1 VLFGRFITFKDMKDL
16 LGTSDGEEDEQIMQ
30 MWTDGMS
37 ECACP
42 LGRITYDDF
51 RMFIKGQTKER
62 EPGSPSRRSHAGRKS
77 VEGSPL
83 LQAVPE
89 GTVSPQ
95 AKHQTFARFE
105 EMSALESLKMPM
117 LGPPPTPP
125 LPATPQ
131 GESKMLKKVDIP
143 FPSVLEVPAPT
154 HKRTRSRS
162 LGEPP
167 ALVWYDFDEE
177 EEEDVTASPT
187 EGRKSHC
194 VVLPSRAIGE
204 LQQVIQDESN
214 TPLVVNKALY
224 RKHREFRRSVLEV
237 SKLYDQKRQATK
249 RQATK
254 LQHEPL
260 DGSGVVAETKRASLV
275 MRRGSAGGSMRDSLS
290 KLSGAS
296 NTQHL
301 PSKSEHERNQ
311 RFEEAA
317 KRSGRPRRP
326 RQRTTSDLSGM
337 LR

>member
-1 VLFGRFITFKDMKDL
+1 MHFIPNFSTVMLLGRFITFKDMNDL
-16 LGTSDGEEDEQIMQ
+16 VGTSNGDDDEQIMQ

-51 RMFIKGQTKER
+51 RMFVKGQTKER
-62 EPGSPSRRSHAGRKS
+62 EPGTPRRKS
-77 VEGSPL
+77 HGRISLEGSPV

-89 GTVSPQ
+89 GTMSPQ
-95 AKHQTFARFE
+95 AKHQTFARFG
-105 EMSALESLKMPM
+105 EMSALETLKMPM
-117 LGPPPTPP
+117 LGLPLTPP

-131 GESKMLKKVDIP
+131 GERRMLKKVDIS
-143 FPSVLEVPAPT
+143 FPAVPEPA
-154 HKRTRSRS
+154 HKKARSRS
-162 LGEPP
+162 LGANPT
-167 ALVWYDFDEE
+167 LVWYDFDE

-187 EGRKSHC
+187 EGRKSLC

-204 LQQVIQDESN
+204 LQLVIQDESKS
-214 TPLVVNKALY
+214 PLAVNKALY
-224 RKHREFRRSVLEV
+224 RKHREFRWSVLEA
-237 SKLYDQKRQATK
+237 SKLFDQKRQAS
-249 RQATK
+249 K
-254 LQHEPL
+254 LQHESL
-260 DGSGVVAETKRASLV
+260 HGSGVVRKIERRPSLV
-275 MRRGSAGGSMRDSLS
+275 MRRGSERGSVP
-290 KLSGAS
+290 KLPGAS

-301 PSKSEHERNQ
+301 PSKSEHERNE